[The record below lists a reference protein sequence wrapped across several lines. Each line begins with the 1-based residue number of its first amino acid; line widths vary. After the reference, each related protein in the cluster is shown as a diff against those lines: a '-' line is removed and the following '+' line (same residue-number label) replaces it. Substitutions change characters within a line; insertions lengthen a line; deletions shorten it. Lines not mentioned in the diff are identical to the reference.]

1 MPKEHKLQ
9 IIPLG
14 GLGEVGKNM
23 TIIRYDNQMIMIDAG
38 LAFPEDDLLGIDIV
52 IPDYS
57 FVTENKEQLLGILLT
72 HGHEDHIGTIPYL
85 LKDVD
90 APIFG
95 TALTMGLIQ
104 ARLKENNKNTRSIR

>member
-14 GLGEVGKNM
+14 GLGEIGKNM
-23 TIIRYDNQMIMIDAG
+23 TVIRYDNQMILIDAG
-38 LAFPEDDLLGIDIV
+38 LAFPEEDMLGIDIV

-57 FVTENKEQLLGILLT
+57 YIVDNKDLLLGIVVT

-85 LKDVD
+85 LRDID
-90 APIFG
+90 TPIFS
-95 TALTMGLIQ
+95 TKLTLGLI
-104 ARLKENNKNTRSIR
+104 NKIGRAHV